1 MDKVKL
7 LLLIVC
13 LPVVSAPTYENMS
26 QKKTEEDKSL
36 IGKYID
42 ILVDDSL
49 HLGLFIT
56 DFEPDLEGLDQVEV
70 VLFYNEPGAIK
81 FIGKKEGDL
90 IITSEDKTEILKISD
105 HPIPNEDSLYGTITL
120 SETKTIEFYGGWK
133 NHDVLKSCFGLKLLS
148 HEVFYFPLANPGMVV
163 ENRNISLKISQD
175 IQSCEVIFNII
186 DNKRLEIL
194 ELVFSNG
201 LKINYEY
208 GHFVFHFSNIAQ
220 RDEVF
225 KHYTSM
231 KGFSRIN
238 FNHLT
243 INEPYNLRKIGRPEI
258 DH

>member
-1 MDKVKL
+1 
-7 LLLIVC
+7 
-13 LPVVSAPTYENMS
+13 MS

-49 HLGLFIT
+49 HLGLYIT
-56 DFEPDLEGLDQVEV
+56 DFEHDLEGLDQVEV

-81 FIGKKEGDL
+81 FIGKKEGDI
-90 IITSEDKTEILKISD
+90 IITNEEKTEILKISD

-133 NHDVLKSCFGLKLLS
+133 NHDVLKSCFGLKLVS
-148 HEVFYFPLANPGMVV
+148 HEVCYFPLANPGMVV
-163 ENRNISLKISQD
+163 ENRNISLKISKD
-175 IQSCEVIFNII
+175 IKSCEKIFNLI

-231 KGFSRIN
+231 NGLSRIN

-243 INEPYNLRKIGRPEI
+243 INEPYNLRKIGKPEI
-258 DH
+258 DHKTNCIFINVSIMYHCIRKNIVFL

>member
-1 MDKVKL
+1 
-7 LLLIVC
+7 
-13 LPVVSAPTYENMS
+13 MS
-26 QKKTEEDKSL
+26 QKKTEEDRSL
-36 IGKYID
+36 VGKYID

-49 HLGLFIT
+49 HLGLYIT

-81 FIGKKEGDL
+81 FIGKKEGDT
-90 IITSEDKTEILKISD
+90 IITNEEKTEILKISD

-175 IQSCEVIFNII
+175 IQSCEEIFNII
-186 DNKRLEIL
+186 DNKRLETL

-201 LKINYEY
+201 IKIDINH
-208 GHFVFHFSNIAQ
+208 GNFKFHFSNMEQ
-220 RDEVF
+220 RDELF
-225 KHYTSM
+225 ENYTSM
-231 KGFSRIN
+231 KGLPRLN
-238 FNHLT
+238 FNHFI
-243 INEPYNLRKIGRPEI
+243 INKYYELQQNERPKMI
-258 DH
+258 Y